1 MEILDND
8 VEISD
13 VMAGNP
19 NIDDLLAPDYES
31 PNDDNDLIV
40 KVIMRIVKTLPQKK
54 VLVNLVTK
62 ISELELKVLV

>member
-1 MEILDND
+1 MTKTK
-8 VEISD
+8 SY
-13 VMAGNP
+13 P
-19 NIDDLLAPDYES
+19 NGVIFSEKKNDLLAPDYES

-54 VLVNLVTK
+54 VVVNLVTK